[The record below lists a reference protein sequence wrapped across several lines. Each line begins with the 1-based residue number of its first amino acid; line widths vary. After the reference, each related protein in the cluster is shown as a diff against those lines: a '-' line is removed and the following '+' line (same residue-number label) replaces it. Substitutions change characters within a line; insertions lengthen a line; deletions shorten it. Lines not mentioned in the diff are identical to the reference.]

1 MATGLSWGREEED
14 EGTRPLAVS
23 EWSRALAAHQYI
35 TGEDDDMN
43 LVIIWNVWSHDT
55 SHTHLYMHIVPNV
68 VIRRSSHEQCKL
80 TWQEVLS
87 ALQD

>member
-23 EWSRALAAHQYI
+23 EWSRVLAAPQYI

-43 LVIIWNVWSHDT
+43 LVI
-55 SHTHLYMHIVPNV
+55 
-68 VIRRSSHEQCKL
+68 
-80 TWQEVLS
+80 TWQ
-87 ALQD
+87 